1 MYYWI
6 SNNTEYI
13 KSFAAQTA
21 VMIINKSQFE
31 NLFAPFPTIIEQR
44 QIAAILTSVDDQID
58 TNQAKL
64 TSLTRLKT
72 GLMQQLLT
80 GKIRVKV

>member
-1 MYYWI
+1 MAGLSSGTI
-6 SNNTEYI
+6 RKLN
-13 KSFAAQTA
+13 
-21 VMIINKSQFE
+21 
-31 NLFAPFPTIIEQR
+31 FPIPPLSEQR

-58 TNQAKL
+58 TYQAKL
-64 TSLTRLKT
+64 SSLTKLKT